1 MAGNMEALCF
11 VISEGER
18 HQKRRNRIRKGT
30 AVCST
35 RKRKEWNNNALV
47 SGTFFV
53 LNEPDPDLEQR
64 STATEQLRGELERMS
79 QEYGSASLHLG
90 GIPAKQAA
98 CGDQF
103 LLARGQLRID
113 QGDLDFPS

>member
-1 MAGNMEALCF
+1 
-11 VISEGER
+11 V
-18 HQKRRNRIRKGT
+18 KGT
-30 AVCST
+30 APKKKKQNKKRHSCST
-35 RKRKEWNNNALV
+35 RKRKEWNNNTLV

-113 QGDLDFPS
+113 QRDLDFPS